1 MKLWRPLTDRLAPL
15 VGKWYLSLVYR
26 TTKIEYRGREYLDR
40 LEGSGRPFI
49 YAFWHGRLA
58 FFTAWQA
65 DKQTYLIVSQ
75 HGDGEIIARIAKA
88 FNKPSVRGSTTRGA
102 GQALRSLVRL
112 LRKGHFAAI
121 SPDGPQGPRQV
132 CQPGVIALARMTG
145 HPILPVTYSVQRK
158 RFLGSWD
165 RFLFP
170 YPFNRAVIVIAP
182 PIEVG
187 RDCDKDAMEAK
198 RLELENR
205 LNTLTEEAD
214 AFFGGE

>member
-1 MKLWRPLTDRLAPL
+1 VKFGRRALHVLAPVL
-15 VGKWYLSLVYR
+15 GRWYLSLVYR
-26 TTKIEYRGREYLDR
+26 TTKIEYRGREHLDR

-49 YAFWHGRLA
+49 FAFWHGRLA
-58 FFTAWQA
+58 FFTAWRA
-65 DKQTYLIVSQ
+65 HKQTYLIVSQ

-112 LRKGHFAAI
+112 LRQGHDAAI

-145 HPILPVTYSVQRK
+145 HPILPLTCSVQWK

-170 YPFNRAVIVIAP
+170 YPFNRAIIVIAP

-187 RDCDKDAMEAK
+187 KDCDKEAMEAK
-198 RLELENR
+198 RLELEDR
-205 LNTLTEEAD
+205 LNALTEEAD
-214 AFFGGE
+214 ARYE